1 MMLSVDIGP
10 WTLVVVCLTI
20 VVLAGILAW
29 YKHHN

>member
-1 MMLSVDIGP
+1 MDISVNLSP
-10 WTLVVVCLTI
+10 LVVAVICLTI